1 MGTGSLYQQGSLH
14 LCYIGAHI
22 FRTVGIRSKADGNI
36 PAPENIQHGP
46 VHAPLL
52 KPIVQRKAAALFG
65 VHAAGVQLVRQLP
78 VDSGKIPGGIVME
91 SGWAIPENSP
101 VFTI

>member
-1 MGTGSLYQQGSLH
+1 MGTGSLYQQGRLH

-36 PAPENIQHGP
+36 AAPENIQHGP
-46 VHAPLL
+46 AHAPLL

-65 VHAAGVQLVRQLP
+65 VHAIAVQLVRQLP
-78 VDSGKIPGGIVME
+78 VDEEK
-91 SGWAIPENSP
+91 SP
-101 VFTI
+101 VG

>member
-1 MGTGSLYQQGSLH
+1 MGTGSLYQQGRLH

-46 VHAPLL
+46 VHAPFL

-65 VHAAGVQLVRQLP
+65 VHATGVQLIRQLP
-78 VDSGKIPGGIVME
+78 VDGGKIPGGIVME
-91 SGWAIPENSP
+91 ALDGIRMGNPRFP
-101 VFTI
+101 